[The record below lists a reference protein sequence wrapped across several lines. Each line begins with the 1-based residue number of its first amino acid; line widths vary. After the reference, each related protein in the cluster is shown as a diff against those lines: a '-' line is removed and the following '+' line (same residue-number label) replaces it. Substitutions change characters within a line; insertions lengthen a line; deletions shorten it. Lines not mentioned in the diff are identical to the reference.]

1 MQSSKVFFEFPDI
14 KSCGEFSFEKLTT
27 DNFQQLYLLF
37 EGDDS
42 PFTDKR
48 FKQYASAE
56 KYANDFEK
64 YGRFSPKH
72 GSQDWLFKWKDEYA
86 GILHLYDLSLE
97 TFAENNKR
105 CWIGFATK
113 PSLRKKRITKRAVSC
128 FVNYIYKNCP
138 EIKYVH
144 SMTLKGNVAAEA
156 LLFSIG
162 FKKDEEERLSKNHN
176 FYLLEKVG
184 TPEKKLLID

>member
-1 MQSSKVFFEFPDI
+1 M
-14 KSCGEFSFEKLTT
+14 TT
-27 DNFQQLYLLF
+27 ENFQQLYLLF

-48 FKQYASAE
+48 FKQYDSAKLYASE
-56 KYANDFEK
+56 LEK

-113 PSLRKKRITKRAVSC
+113 PSLRKKGITKKVVSH
-128 FVNYIYKNCP
+128 FINYIFQYFP
-138 EIKYVH
+138 EINFIH
-144 SMTLKGNVAAEA
+144 AMTLKENIAAEA
-156 LLFSIG
+156 LLFSLG
-162 FKKDEEERLSKNHN
+162 FKRDEEERLSKNHN
-176 FYLLEKVG
+176 FYLLEKS
-184 TPEKKLLID
+184 K

>member
-1 MQSSKVFFEFPDI
+1 MHSSKAYFNFPDI
-14 KSCGEFSFEKLTT
+14 KGYGEFSFEKLTT
-27 DNFQQLYLLF
+27 KNFQQLWMLF
-37 EGDDS
+37 EVDDS
-42 PFTDKR
+42 PFTEES
-48 FKQYASAE
+48 FKQYDLAE
-56 KYANDFEK
+56 KYANDLEK

-72 GSQDWLFKWKDEYA
+72 GSQDWLFKWKEEYA

-113 PSLRKKRITKRAVSC
+113 PLLRKKGITKRAVSC
-128 FVNYIYKNCP
+128 FVNYIYTNFT

-144 SMTLKGNVAAEA
+144 SMTLKGNVAAGA

-162 FKKDEEERLSKNHN
+162 FKKDVEERLSENYN
-176 FYLLEKVG
+176 FYLLEKD
-184 TPEKKLLID
+184 ENA